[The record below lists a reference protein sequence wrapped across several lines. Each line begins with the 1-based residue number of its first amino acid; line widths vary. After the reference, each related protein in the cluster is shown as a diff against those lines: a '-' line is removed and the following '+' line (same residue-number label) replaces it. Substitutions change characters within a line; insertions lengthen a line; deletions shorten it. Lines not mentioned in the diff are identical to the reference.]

1 MTSGYATT
9 ETLLELPGHRVRLTQ
24 VADAEALL
32 ADIEPVTFAKDER
45 LPYWAELWPSAV
57 ALSHYIARHVNLEG
71 RRVLE
76 LGCGLGLVSVV
87 AALQGARV
95 LCTDY
100 EEAALAFA
108 RQNARGNACRR
119 MRFRL
124 VDWCHPALRR
134 RYDCI
139 LASDVIYEARSFAPL
154 ASLLQRYL
162 ARGGMAILAEPGR
175 VNAPPFFALLRQR
188 GFTCRK
194 HTQRVQWEGAH
205 RISIYVIRHARADT
219 PSPLVGESRGEGGK
233 RRRATWSAHT

>member
-1 MTSGYATT
+1 MIPGYATT
-9 ETLLELPGHRVRLTQ
+9 ETLLEVPGHRVRLTQ

-32 ADIEPVTFAKDER
+32 ADIQPTTFATDER

-57 ALSHYIARHVNLEG
+57 ALAHYLTKHLNLAG

-100 EEAALAFA
+100 EEVALAFA
-108 RQNARGNACRR
+108 RLNARGNACRG

-124 VDWCHPALRR
+124 VDWCQPALRR

-154 ASLLQRYL
+154 ALLLQRYL
-162 ARGGMAILAEPGR
+162 ARGGMAVFAEPGR
-175 VNAPPFFALLRQR
+175 ARSRPFFTLLRQR
-188 GFTCRK
+188 GFTCRQ

-205 RISIYVIRHARADT
+205 RISIHVIRHAGVAAL
-219 PSPLVGESRGEGGK
+219 SPDVLYPLSPGGRGPG
-233 RRRATWSAHT
+233 